1 MSTTAQAPLLGPVL
15 QRFFTDHL
23 IQQRHASPGTIA
35 AYRDTFRNLFTF
47 TERRLGKRP
56 AKLLLTDCNSKL
68 ILDFLNYL
76 EDERKNTSRSRNA
89 RFAAIRSF
97 MHYAAGQEPSVLAV
111 TQAVLAIPMKRFDR
125 PLIGFLSREQIE
137 AILAAPDPNTWSGRR
152 DRVMLATLYN
162 TGARVSEITGMRIA
176 DLTLTPSAAL
186 LIRGKGRKERCVPLW
201 RSTAKQLKTWL
212 DQAPRAPEQPLFPN
226 RVGGVLTRTSVS
238 ERLQLAVQTAGQRYP
253 ELTKRRVS
261 PHVIRH
267 STAMHLL
274 QAGVDITVIALW
286 LGHENPTTTHGYL
299 EADLAMKEKAMQ
311 ALQPPTTKPLEYQP
325 DDQLLAFL
333 QAL

>member
-1 MSTTAQAPLLGPVL
+1 MSTTAEAPTLGPVL
-15 QRFFTDHL
+15 QRFFMDHL
-23 IQQRHASPGTIA
+23 IQQRHASPSTIA
-35 AYRDTFRNLFTF
+35 AYRDTFRILFAF

-56 AKLLLTDCNSKL
+56 AKLTLTDCNSKL

-125 PLIGFLSREQIE
+125 PLVGFLSREQIE
-137 AILAAPDPNTWSGRR
+137 AILAAPDPSTWSGRR
-152 DRVMLATLYN
+152 DRVMFATLYN
-162 TGARVSEITGMRIA
+162 AGARVSEITGMRIA
-176 DLTLTPSAAL
+176 DLTLTPAAAI

-212 DQAPRAPEQPLFPN
+212 NQEPRTPEQPLFPN
-226 RVGGVLTRTSVS
+226 RAGGVLTRTSVS
-238 ERLQLAVQTAGQRYP
+238 ERLRLAVQTAGQRYP

-261 PHVIRH
+261 PHIIRH
-267 STAMHLL
+267 
-274 QAGVDITVIALW
+274 
-286 LGHENPTTTHGYL
+286 YL
-299 EADLAMKEKAMQ
+299 ASRTM
-311 ALQPPTTKPLEYQP
+311 
-325 DDQLLAFL
+325 
-333 QAL
+333 